1 MSQPARV
8 HSIFMLKRLRASL
21 ATFAKI
27 ASVSL
32 EEAATEIQR
41 TLQWLR
47 EDRYQHWKEQVRACN
62 DEYVRAKLTL
72 KRKEILD
79 RALSGSRGSC
89 VDERKALKL
98 AERRLQEA
106 EHKLRRV
113 ISWSQQIE
121 KELSDYRGAVQ
132 GLGHAIDVEIPNA
145 RARLD
150 SMVGSLEAYIA
161 LAPPEMPRAEE
172 EKAAVGVAPPM
183 GAPPMTDRPS
193 LFLSDV
199 QERAKTLRD
208 ATPSQQIR
216 RQTPLGADM
225 PDWVAN
231 LTFSETLRTAI
242 VDSPCEK
249 SHARPDDKIVLAQSA
264 GEPDMAYL
272 ERTEGADGDSG
283 WYIGV
288 GEDTESSGYVATR
301 IANLCQA
308 RPALTDILSL
318 PEGSLVLL
326 DIRDGSEMVLD
337 PDNTVLWRSPQRND
351 EAPEQ

>member
-27 ASVSL
+27 ASLSL

-47 EDRYQHWKEQVRACN
+47 EDRYQHWKQQVRACN

-89 VDERKALKL
+89 VDERKALKR

-113 ISWSQQIE
+113 ASWSQQIE

-132 GLGHAIDVEIPNA
+132 GLVHAIDVAIPNA

-150 SMVGSLEAYIA
+150 HMVGSLEAYVA

-172 EKAAVGVAPPM
+172 EKATVAV
-183 GAPPMTDRPS
+183 APPMTDRPS
-193 LFLSDV
+193 PLLSNV
-199 QERAKTLRD
+199 QEQVTTLRS

-216 RQTPLGADM
+216 RQTPLGPDM
-225 PDWVAN
+225 PDWVAG
-231 LTFSETLRTAI
+231 LALSETLRAAI
-242 VDSPCEK
+242 VDSPGEK
-249 SHARPDDKIVLAQSA
+249 SHARPDDRIVVAQSSS
-264 GEPDMAYL
+264 GPDMAYL

-283 WYIGV
+283 WYIGA
-288 GEDTESSGYVATR
+288 GPGTGSSEYVATR
-301 IANLCQA
+301 IATVWEA
-308 RPALTDILSL
+308 RPDLTDVLSL

-326 DIRDGSEMVLD
+326 DIRGGAEMVLD
-337 PDNTVLWRSPQRND
+337 RDNKVLWRSPPQTD
-351 EAPEQ
+351 EAPQQ